1 MKIIEKEANDLN
13 LALCGRKKNSHEQYT
28 DGKNGHPDIIKTC
41 QLENSALAFSPY
53 LTGKGKKMAFNP
65 GWLRVWRNRHDH
77 SW

>member
-28 DGKNGHPDIIKTC
+28 YGKNGHPDIIKTC

-53 LTGKGKKMAFNP
+53 LTGKGKKMAFIEP
-65 GWLRVWRNRHDH
+65 RNKSIAIDFKRL
-77 SW
+77 S